1 MPARDDSAR
10 EEAVQRRPGRLR
22 AAWMALL
29 GHPVVPDQIRAE
41 WAQAQLVFH
50 DLLTQL
56 SASLARQAR
65 AEKKRIERLR
75 ERAQEASEGQPL
87 HRRPPDLA
95 SRKAALRRFAFHGE
109 ERPSWLNGSQVPLDL
124 SPEESPE

>member
-1 MPARDDSAR
+1 M
-10 EEAVQRRPGRLR
+10 QRRPGRLR

-41 WAQAQLVFH
+41 WASAQLVFH

-75 ERAQEASEGQPL
+75 ERAQEASEGQPQ
-87 HRRPPDLA
+87 HRRPPSLA
-95 SRKAALRRFAFHGE
+95 SRKAELRRFAFHGE
-109 ERPSWLNGSQVPLDL
+109 GRPSWLNGHQQSLDL
-124 SPEESPE
+124 SQEEAPE

>member
-1 MPARDDSAR
+1 
-10 EEAVQRRPGRLR
+10 
-22 AAWMALL
+22 MALV

-109 ERPSWLNGSQVPLDL
+109 DRPSWLNGSQLPLEL
-124 SPEESPE
+124 SQEDPE

>member
-1 MPARDDSAR
+1 MPARDDSHR
-10 EEAVQRRPGRLR
+10 ESAVESRPGRFR
-22 AAWMALL
+22 AAWMALM

-41 WAQAQLVFH
+41 WAAAQLVFH

-75 ERAQEASEGQPL
+75 ERAQEASEEQLL
-87 HRRPPDLA
+87 HRQPPDPR
-95 SRKAALRRFAFHGE
+95 SRKAELRRRAFGGFASSS
-109 ERPSWLNGSQVPLDL
+109 RNGRQTSLEL
-124 SPEESPE
+124 SPEDQA